1 MPTNLPTT
9 DVAIV
14 GAGPYGLS
22 AAAHL
27 RRAGVDARCFG
38 DPMSF
43 WRGMPKGMFLRSNYG
58 ATNIGALHGDL
69 SLDAFQQDSGRTITQ
84 PVPLADFVDYGLWV
98 QRRAV
103 PDVDER
109 LVKRVQRDAEGFVVT
124 LEDGARLAARRVVV
138 AGGIERFARRPAD
151 FADLPPQLASHTG
164 DHSDMAPFAGKRLAV
179 VGGGQSALECA
190 ALALEAGA
198 EVEVFVRRKRIV
210 WLRGHGVKK
219 RLGRLG
225 PVVYAPTDVGPLW
238 YSRLVYTP
246 RLFTSVLP
254 KRAQLQVAR
263 RCIRPAGSH
272 WLIERLQG
280 ATLNLSSAVRSARAE
295 GEQVR
300 VALEDGSTRL
310 VDHLLYGTG
319 YRIDIARYPFLSP
332 ELLMGVRR
340 IDGYPM
346 LARGMESSVPGL
358 HFLGAPAA
366 WSFGPINRFVSGSWY
381 AGRAVAAAVTGTR
394 PQRRVPF
401 VIAPAGDEVQQSRAA
416 AAP

>member
-22 AAAHL
+22 AAGHL
-27 RRAGVDARCFG
+27 RRAGVEARCFG

-58 ATNIGALHGDL
+58 ATNIAALHGDL
-69 SLDAFQQDSGRTITQ
+69 SLDAFQQDTGRTVTQ
-84 PVPLADFVDYGLWV
+84 PVPLADFIDYGLWV
-98 QRRAV
+98 QQRAV

-109 LVKRVQRDAEGFVVT
+109 LVKRVQRDEEGFVVT
-124 LEDGARLAARRVVV
+124 LEDGARLAAGRVIV
-138 AGGIERFARRPAD
+138 AGGIERFARRPPE
-151 FADLPPQLASHTG
+151 FAHLPPELASHTG
-164 DHSDMAPFAGKRLAV
+164 DHSDMAVFAGKRVAV
-179 VGGGQSALECA
+179 VGGGQSALECS

-198 EVEVFVRRKRIV
+198 EVEIFVRRKRVV

-219 RLGRLG
+219 RIGALG
-225 PVVYAPTDVGPLW
+225 PIVYAPTDVGPLW
-238 YSRLVYTP
+238 YSRLVYMP
-246 RLFTSVLP
+246 RLFTAVMP
-254 KRAQLQVAR
+254 KRAQLRVAR

-272 WLIERLQG
+272 WLVDRLQAG
-280 ATLNLSSAVRSARAE
+280 TLNLSSAVVSARQE

-300 VALEDGSTRL
+300 VGLEDGSTRL

-319 YRIDIARYPFLSP
+319 YQVDIAKYPFLSP

-340 IDGYPM
+340 IDGYPV
-346 LARGMESSVPGL
+346 LAPGMESSVAGL

-381 AGRAVAAAVTGTR
+381 AGRAVTAAVTGTR
-394 PQRRVPF
+394 PGRRVPF
-401 VIAPAGDEVQQSRAA
+401 VIAPAGDALPESRAA